1 MLIVDSIKLT
11 TSPLSSK
18 KTKRKKERRRRRRR
32 KLLVPKLG
40 WTLFFFFFRVPGI
53 KKFFIYHL
61 NLVHYRSCITKY
73 IFGRIREE
81 QTHIDFMGNSTILII
96 IIIICVEPLIV
107 IRIFMIV
114 ISDAVLEPGKFFTRP
129 SVVYQ

>member
-18 KTKRKKERRRRRRR
+18 KKKRKKER
-32 KLLVPKLG
+32 KKKKKKKTTSPQT
-40 WTLFFFFFRVPGI
+40 WMNTLFFFFRVPGI

-114 ISDAVLEPGKFFTRP
+114 I
-129 SVVYQ
+129 